1 MWSELFDIDS
11 LHDLV
16 LMGKSAVLGAGIVAL
31 WARRRPFFRGL
42 AAVCGQRSGLERAVS
57 LPSDEA
63 KAAFLHQHMSLRF
76 RYRLRWT
83 AWRYGAVYD
92 GLEPTFLVEVLTRT
106 FLKSFVCSLD
116 PKSNWPTTCASG
128 ATWCSK
134 NWMRS
139 TLILLTTCFL
149 LARWERRS
157 RPEIQSCSSGSIIR
171 RSRIVSTQSARL

>member
-92 GLEPTFLVEVLTRT
+92 GLELGTRT
-106 FLKSFVCSLD
+106 
-116 PKSNWPTTCASG
+116 
-128 ATWCSK
+128 
-134 NWMRS
+134 
-139 TLILLTTCFL
+139 
-149 LARWERRS
+149 
-157 RPEIQSCSSGSIIR
+157 
-171 RSRIVSTQSARL
+171 